1 MVGNTS
7 YRPRD
12 QVRQP
17 PLFLLSDT
25 HALKD
30 EMALGSDS
38 RRQVCDWF
46 VKGYALLWQA

>member
-30 EMALGSDS
+30 EWHWAPTVVDK
-38 RRQVCDWF
+38 F
-46 VKGYALLWQA
+46 VTGL